1 MEWFTAAEKFNQA
14 LASADPTPGGG
25 AAAAMAAAMGCS
37 LALMAAQT
45 TANRKATSAELKEK
59 LMVHIRKLGALKTQ
73 LNSFIEEDGAAY
85 SAYLVAKKLPKEDS
99 DRQKA
104 MQDALVY
111 AARVPTDTAT
121 TAITCLREI
130 DLMKGD
136 IAPIIMSDIYC
147 AQHLLKCAVRCCIEN
162 IKANL
167 EFIKDE
173 DWSKKFSQHIEVFL
187 KSC

>member
-1 MEWFTAAEKFNQA
+1 MEWFKAAEKFNQA
-14 LASADPTPGGG
+14 LASSDPTPGGG

-37 LALMAAQT
+37 LILMAAQT
-45 TANRKATSAELKEK
+45 TANRKTTAPETKNK
-59 LMVHIRKLGALKTQ
+59 LQQHIRKLGALKGQ
-73 LNSFIEEDGAAY
+73 LNNYIQEDGAAY
-85 SAYLVAKKLPKEDS
+85 SAYLVAKKLPKEDA

-104 MQDALVY
+104 MQSALVY

-121 TAITCLREI
+121 TAIQCLRETDI
-130 DLMKGD
+130 IKDD
-136 IAPIIMSDIYC
+136 IAPVIMSDIYC
-147 AQHLLKCAVRCCIEN
+147 GQYLLKCAIRCCVEN

-173 DWSKKFSQHIEVFL
+173 DWDKKFRQHIEVFL

>member
-1 MEWFTAAEKFNQA
+1 MEWFKAAEKFNQA
-14 LASADPTPGGG
+14 LASTEPTPGGG

-37 LALMAAQT
+37 LILMAAQT
-45 TANRKATSAELKEK
+45 TANRKTTLPEIKQK
-59 LMVHIRKLGALKTQ
+59 LEQHMRKLGALKAQ
-73 LNSFIEEDGAAY
+73 LNNYIQEDGAAY
-85 SAYLVAKKLPKEDS
+85 SAYIVAKKLPKEDS

-111 AARVPTDTAT
+111 AARVPADTAT
-121 TAITCLREI
+121 TAIQCLREI
-130 DLMKGD
+130 DLIKDD

-147 AQHLLKCAVRCCIEN
+147 GQHLLKCAVRCCVEN

-167 EFIKDE
+167 EFIKDD
-173 DWSKKFSQHIEVFL
+173 DWNKKFRQHIDVFL

>member
-14 LASADPTPGGG
+14 LASSDPTPGGG
-25 AAAAMAAAMGCS
+25 AAAAMTAAMGCA

-45 TANRKATSAELKEK
+45 TVNKKATPQGVKDK
-59 LMVHIRKLGALKTQ
+59 LAQHIRKLGALKTQ
-73 LNSFIEEDGAAY
+73 LNNFIQEDGAAY

-130 DLMKGD
+130 DVIKDD
-136 IAPIIMSDIYC
+136 IAPVILSDIYC
-147 AQHLLKCAVRCCIEN
+147 AQHLLKAAVRCCIEN

-173 DWSKKFSQHIEVFL
+173 DWSTKFRQHIEVFL